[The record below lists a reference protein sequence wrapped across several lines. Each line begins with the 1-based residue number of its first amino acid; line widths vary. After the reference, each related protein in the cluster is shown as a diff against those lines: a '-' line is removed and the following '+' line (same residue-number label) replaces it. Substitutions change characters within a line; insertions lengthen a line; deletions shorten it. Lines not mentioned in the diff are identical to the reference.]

1 MNEFFYQL
9 ARDLPSTGVLLL
21 LLYLVNQQFAQG
33 LTLLTKQMEDT
44 NELLRRCI
52 DNNNNRRNER
62 EEN

>member
-52 DNNNNRRNER
+52 DNNNNRRNVR

>member
-52 DNNNNRRNER
+52 DHNNQKHER
-62 EEN
+62 DD